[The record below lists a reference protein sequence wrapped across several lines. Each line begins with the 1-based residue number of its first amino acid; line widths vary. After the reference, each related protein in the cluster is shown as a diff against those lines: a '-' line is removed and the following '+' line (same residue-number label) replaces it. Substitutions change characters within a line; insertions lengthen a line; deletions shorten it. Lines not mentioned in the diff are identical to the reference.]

1 MNHYLS
7 ILNRLYYPVSILM
20 ILIGLLVQ
28 DSEQPTKLEESRLLW
43 IPGTY
48 CLYSKVANNELNT
61 IFSPTEHHECQSSRT
76 SVSDFFEHK
85 VDVLIKEIRISFPTF
100 IQGDLCKRFS
110 NCFLEKSRRDL
121 SEGRLIFLGVVML
134 VIRFVY
140 IWLELARPWWY

>member
-1 MNHYLS
+1 
-7 ILNRLYYPVSILM
+7 M

-61 IFSPTEHHECQSSRT
+61 IFSPPEHHECQSSRT

-100 IQGDLCKRFS
+100 IQ
-110 NCFLEKSRRDL
+110 
-121 SEGRLIFLGVVML
+121 
-134 VIRFVY
+134 
-140 IWLELARPWWY
+140 